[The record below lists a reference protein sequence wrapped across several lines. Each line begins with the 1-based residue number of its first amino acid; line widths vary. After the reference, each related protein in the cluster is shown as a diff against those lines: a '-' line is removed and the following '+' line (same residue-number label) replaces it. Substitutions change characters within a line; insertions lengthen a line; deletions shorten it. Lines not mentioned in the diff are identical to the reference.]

1 MIIERLRKIPL
12 WKQYLI
18 TIFIMLLLVRILHLI
33 YVKWIGLSFDPTIN
47 IVETDIFFIHYTLFL

>member
-18 TIFIMLLLVRILHLI
+18 TIFISCLPFILTIRRDLEN
-33 YVKWIGLSFDPTIN
+33 GLPVFHIDPCSFQSA
-47 IVETDIFFIHYTLFL
+47 